1 MTLRHR
7 ATHSRIR
14 VADRSRGCTQTAIGL
29 HFDTGRPANGLPI
42 ARTSPAHGLQ
52 KGSSPSIEQ
61 LAQPLENEDSDAYPR
76 RRRGRIIPGT
86 SKIVQMEGH
95 NEVPTP
101 IASLALS
108 FLQNEWNFRSC
119 AAVVVVDYRCNCLPE
134 PIACRHNLDR
144 TESFAG

>member
-86 SKIVQMEGH
+86 FKDGQALRH
-95 NEVPTP
+95 DDLAAP
-101 IASLALS
+101 IASLALP
-108 FLQNEWNFRSC
+108 FLSNEWNFRSR
-119 AAVVVVDYRCNCLPE
+119 AAVGIVDYRCNGLLE
-134 PIACRHNLDR
+134 PMACRRNLDR
-144 TESFAG
+144 TEYFFG